1 MIELGHETGR
11 KPPFRYAAYTRV
23 GFSDTDAQGV
33 VYYGRYMPYF
43 DRARVEYLRHL
54 GLLGMP
60 LDGREFVMRA
70 NRVEYHAP
78 ARFDDRLEVFVRT
91 ERIGTSSLTLRE
103 EVRTER
109 DTALLY
115 VLRNHLGLTG
125 TRFGCGLGLCGACL
139 VLIDGRPAYSCDT
152 PMWAVEDR
160 DVTTVEG
167 LGVSGRPH
175 PAAQAII
182 DGQAAQ
188 CGYCI
193 SGVVISAAGLLAVN
207 DDPQVAVG
215 GAGQVQ
221 EGPRPSE
228 LPGLIRRGVAVPA
241 NPALPVGKAK
251 QPCHGRSLALS
262 G

>member
-1 MIELGHETGR
+1 MTQGGDHGRSTVYRVFQPTVRGSAGDYLGWLR
-11 KPPFRYAAYTRV
+11 IMP
-23 GFSDTDAQGV
+23 DTDP
-33 VYYGRYMPYF
+33 M
-43 DRARVEYLRHL
+43 RVTVLVN
-54 GLLGMP
+54 GQ
-60 LDGREFVMRA
+60 
-70 NRVEYHAP
+70 
-78 ARFDDRLEVFVRT
+78 
-91 ERIGTSSLTLRE
+91 RE

-109 DTALLY
+109 DTALLH

-152 PMWAVEDR
+152 PMWAVENR

-207 DDPQVAVG
+207 DDPSEDEVRAALDRNLCRCGAHNRIVRAVL
-215 GAGQVQ
+215 AAA
-221 EGPRPSE
+221 S
-228 LPGLIRRGVAVPA
+228 
-241 NPALPVGKAK
+241 
-251 QPCHGRSLALS
+251 SLRASRDS

>member
-1 MIELGHETGR
+1 MDRSRTNSAG
-11 KPPFRYAAYTRV
+11 
-23 GFSDTDAQGV
+23 DTDP
-33 VYYGRYMPYF
+33 M
-43 DRARVEYLRHL
+43 RVTVLVN
-54 GLLGMP
+54 GQ
-60 LDGREFVMRA
+60 
-70 NRVEYHAP
+70 
-78 ARFDDRLEVFVRT
+78 
-91 ERIGTSSLTLRE
+91 RE

-167 LGVSGRPH
+167 LGVPGRPH

-193 SGVVISAAGLLAVN
+193 SGVVISAAALLAVD
-207 DDPQVAVG
+207 DDPSEDEVRAALDRNLCRCGAQNRIVRAVLAAASTLRASRDG
-215 GAGQVQ
+215 G
-221 EGPRPSE
+221 
-228 LPGLIRRGVAVPA
+228 
-241 NPALPVGKAK
+241 
-251 QPCHGRSLALS
+251 
-262 G
+262 